1 MFEWLG
7 DAWDGVSDFF
17 TGSSGSEANSRGI
30 QGPSMS
36 DGSFSKPFSLD
47 NTWAGKV
54 VDNWG
59 NISKGIDAGRK
70 LYNMWDVNDAR
81 KDSRNDLLNVY
92 AKMEAEQNAYNQQMA
107 QYNAQRSAG
116 AAAARRAND
125 AKARKAQ
132 AKALKIQEK
141 MMKQMI
147 ANYQPYADAAKML
160 TPEMAN
166 NYKQYLDSTSLLNQ
180 YLTPKV
186 MQTLGSAPTPMAA
199 PQVNAQAYTAP
210 SQAPQVSFPT
220 IDEMLKRGK

>member
-1 MFEWLG
+1 MSWLSDGWDWISDQFGGGSYQTPGTFEGKLPG
-7 DAWDGVSDFF
+7 MDGGNS
-17 TGSSGSEANSRGI
+17 SSG
-30 QGPSMS
+30 
-36 DGSFSKPFSLD
+36 GSWLD
-47 NTWAGKV
+47 R
-54 VDNWG
+54 NWG
-59 NISKGIDAGRK
+59 TISKIADGGRK
-70 LYNMWDVNDAR
+70 LYNMWDINDAR
-81 KDSRNDLLNVY
+81 KDSRNDLLGVY

-116 AAAARRAND
+116 AAAARRANE

-132 AKALKIQEK
+132 AKAIKLQEK

-147 ANYQPYADAAKML
+147 SNYQPYADAAKML

-199 PQVNAQAYTAP
+199 PQVNSQAYTAP